1 MDRYRVVA
9 LPSYAKVNLTLDV
22 RERLPNGYHLI
33 QSVMQQ
39 ISMADEVIVRLDNEE
54 GIRIE
59 CSDPAIPCDQK
70 NLAWRAAERF
80 YARLGEPPHV
90 HITLRKGIPTQ
101 AGLGGGSSNA
111 AITLRALNILYG
123 QPFSIKELHTLA
135 SSIGSDVPF
144 FLYGGTAL
152 VEGLGDVIS
161 PLPVPTAYPLVVA
174 VPTVGVSTSW
184 AYQRIDEERAVTE
197 GEELLP
203 PRTPAMVNALRAGL
217 NWLSLLRNDF
227 EAVVL
232 PEFPEIQRVKL
243 LMMST
248 GAQAALLCGSGSGV
262 MGVYPDE
269 ATAHRALL
277 RLRRTGVRAWFCT
290 FCWR

>member
-1 MDRYRVVA
+1 MDRHRVVA

-39 ISMADEVIVRLDNEE
+39 IDLADEVVVRLDGEE
-54 GIRIE
+54 GIQLE
-59 CSDPAIPCDQK
+59 CTNPEVPCDQT
-70 NLAWRAAERF
+70 NLAWRAAEHF

-90 HITLRKGIPTQ
+90 HITLRKQIPIQ

-111 AITLRALNILYG
+111 ATTLRALNILYG
-123 QPFSIKELHTLA
+123 QPLSLKELQSLA
-135 SSIGSDVPF
+135 ISLGSDVPF
-144 FLYGGTAL
+144 FLLGGTAL
-152 VEGLGDVIS
+152 VEGLGEVVT
-161 PLPVPTAYPLVVA
+161 PLPAPASYPLVIA
-174 VPTVGVSTSW
+174 LPLAGVSTAW
-184 AYQRIDEERAVTE
+184 AYQRIDEERAIAE
-197 GEELLP
+197 AEELPP

-217 NWLSLLRNDF
+217 NWLPLLHNDF

-232 PEFPEIQRVKL
+232 PEHPEIQRAKL
-243 LMMST
+243 HIMSS

-262 MGVYPDE
+262 MGVYVDD
-269 ATAHRALL
+269 ATAQRALT
-277 RLRRTGVRAWFCT
+277 RLRRAGFRAWRCT